1 MKTYLWIAIFSS
13 IAMLFSGISVL
24 LNNDPTPLWA
34 LSVIGFGFFSVAAGL
49 NWTTYFS
56 KSTRDAE
63 KEKRRKQY
71 EKLKEEFDERD

>member
-1 MKTYLWIAIFSS
+1 MKTYLCIAILSS

-24 LNNDPTPLWA
+24 LNNSP
-34 LSVIGFGFFSVAAGL
+34 LSVIGFGLLSVAAAL
-49 NWTTYFS
+49 HWTACFS

-71 EKLKEEFDERD
+71 EKLKEEFDES